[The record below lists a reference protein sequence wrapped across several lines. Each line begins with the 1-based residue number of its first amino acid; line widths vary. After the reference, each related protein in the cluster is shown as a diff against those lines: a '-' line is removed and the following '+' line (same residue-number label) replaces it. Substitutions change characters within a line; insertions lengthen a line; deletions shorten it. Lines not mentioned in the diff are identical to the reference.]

1 MRCGVV
7 GWAARARGTQ
17 DFGREALDE
26 LMAALEPGDPVVVFA
41 GYDDASMDRFVAE
54 NPGLLR
60 RVSRVFEF
68 APYSTVRARFPAS
81 RFLSRE
87 RRFGR
92 GGDFS
97 RGSGG
102 GGDAL

>member
-1 MRCGVV
+1 
-7 GWAARARGTQ
+7 
-17 DFGREALDE
+17 
-26 LMAALEPGDPVVVFA
+26 MAALEPGDPVVVFA

-81 RFLSRE
+81 RFARVPRFLVSRE

-102 GGDAL
+102 GGDAR